1 MLRFPVGAHGK
12 CLDVSPKLQLIQ
24 DCSQLLY
31 CSSFR
36 DVTFICC
43 DGTVQ
48 ANRAFL
54 AARSDYFR
62 GLLFGG
68 LQESRLAQ
76 IALPQVKA
84 GPLRLILHYL
94 HTLDIRSTGRDL
106 ILRVLPEFVCTP
118 LRSQQ
123 VAT

>member
-1 MLRFPVGAHGK
+1 MLKSPVDAHGK
-12 CLDVSPKLQLIQ
+12 CFDVSPNHLQLIQ
-24 DCSQLLY
+24 DCSRLLY

-36 DVTFICC
+36 DVTFICS

-68 LQESRLAQ
+68 LQESNLAQ
-76 IALPQVKA
+76 VALSGVKA
-84 GPLRLILHYL
+84 GSLRLILHYL
-94 HTLDIRSTGRDL
+94 HTLDINSTGTRL
-106 ILRVLPEFVCTP
+106 LPQSAAKVDVYPQHFVT
-118 LRSQQ
+118 
-123 VAT
+123 

>member
-1 MLRFPVGAHGK
+1 MLRSPVVAQGK
-12 CLDVSPKLQLIQ
+12 CFDVSPNHLQLIH

-36 DVTFICC
+36 DVTFVCS

-68 LQESRLAQ
+68 LQESGLAQ
-76 IALPQVKA
+76 VALPQVKV
-84 GPLRLILHYL
+84 GPLRLVLHYL
-94 HTLDIRSTGRDL
+94 HTLDTKSTGKRL
-106 ILRVLPEFVCTP
+106 PPEGAARVCNGP
-118 LRSQQ
+118 SQTSF
-123 VAT
+123 AI